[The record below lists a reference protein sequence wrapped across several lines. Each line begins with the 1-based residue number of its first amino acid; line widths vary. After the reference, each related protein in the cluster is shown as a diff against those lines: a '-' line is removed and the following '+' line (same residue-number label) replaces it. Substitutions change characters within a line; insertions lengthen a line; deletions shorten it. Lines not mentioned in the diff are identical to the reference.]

1 MKIQP
6 DHLQILATAINKV
19 KEKHPE
25 ATLQYYIDNQIGKDC
40 AMRWRWD
47 LFYAAQKFMPD
58 SFLKGGV
65 GGQLILYS
73 YMNDTHIDSA
83 LKYLLK

>member
-1 MKIQP
+1 MKIQS
-6 DHLQILATAINKV
+6 DHLQILSAAITKV
-19 KEKHPE
+19 REKFPE

-47 LFYAAQKFMPD
+47 LFHAAQKFMPD
-58 SFLKGGV
+58 SFV
-65 GGQLILYS
+65 QRALYS

-83 LKYLLK
+83 LKFLLK